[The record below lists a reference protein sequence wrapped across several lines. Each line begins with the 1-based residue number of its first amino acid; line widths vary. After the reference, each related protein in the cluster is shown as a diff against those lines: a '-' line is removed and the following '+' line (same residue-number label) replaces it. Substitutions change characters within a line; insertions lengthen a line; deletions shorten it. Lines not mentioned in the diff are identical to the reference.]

1 MKPTLSPALP
11 DALDAMLRVT
21 TKSKNAI
28 LAIAKAKRVPAGAV
42 VEALLAKY
50 AEDVEKSVG
59 IG

>member
-1 MKPTLSPALP
+1 MKALP
-11 DALDAMLRVT
+11 DLKTPEELNSMLRVT
-21 TKSKNAI
+21 TRTKNTI

-50 AEDVEKSVG
+50 GEDIEKSVG